1 MRVILISASK
11 TFRIS
16 NLCKKRVFPLT
27 IRHLEAS
34 FLPNVT
40 IPPIKGTKPK
50 KKWQFFRTQIK
61 EIEEFGLGFPPT
73 AGIKATL

>member
-1 MRVILISASK
+1 
-11 TFRIS
+11 
-16 NLCKKRVFPLT
+16 
-27 IRHLEAS
+27 LEAS